1 MTQENGK
8 EQLVREKREEDI
20 ISSKVLS
27 FYLIWSVLISLG
39 VIIIGT
45 LEFIITGS
53 TGYQRVPILI
63 LLQSGGHLTVVFP
76 HTLGTIVFGVFRVK
90 SFAIIQLGL
99 LLLIL
104 SPLGRIFIQILI
116 YVKEKDRTFV
126 YIATAVFIILLF
138 SLYLSKFIA

>member
-1 MTQENGK
+1 MTQESIK
-8 EQLVREKREEDI
+8 DQLVREKEEEEA

-63 LLQSGGHLTVVFP
+63 LLKSGGQFTVVFP
-76 HTLGTIVFGVFRVK
+76 HTLGTIVFGVISVK

-104 SPLGRIFIQILI
+104 SPIGRIFIQILI
-116 YVKEKDRTFV
+116 YVKEKDRTFI

-138 SLYLSKFIA
+138 SLYLSKYIA